1 MSIKQLDHLKYKRF
15 FFSVN
20 ESFLSGNVN
29 LDADINYFIQVPV
42 NINNSLNEFYTVLI
56 DLNAN
61 ETELWSGI
69 YHRTQ
74 TEINSFLT
82 NQVYSH
88 KLIWNPTKIEL
99 EQYIQL
105 LDEFNS
111 LKSIRKAEKFRLKA
125 YSENGILVISC
136 IEQDGK
142 HVCVNFYRITK
153 QRAANIYSFNLKH
166 KYLSSFSA
174 SYFGRAHR
182 ALHWLDIL
190 EFKKLGVQQYD
201 FCGWY
206 SGTEDQELLRINQF
220 KELFSKNIVK
230 EYSGVIYNSKILQ
243 LFKK

>member
-1 MSIKQLDHLKYKRF
+1 MGIKQVDHLKYKRL

-20 ESFLSGNVN
+20 ESFMTDKCN

-42 NINNSLNEFYTVLI
+42 NINDSLNEFYTVLI
-56 DLNAN
+56 DLKEN
-61 ETELWSGI
+61 ESQIWSDI
-69 YHRTQ
+69 YHRTR

-82 NQVYSH
+82 NQDYTH
-88 KLIWNPTKIEL
+88 ELILSPTQSDL
-99 EQYIQL
+99 DFYIKL

-111 LKSIRKAEKFRLKA
+111 LKSIRKAEKYRLNA
-125 YSENGILVISC
+125 YAKNGILAISY
-136 IEQDGK
+136 IVQDDK
-142 HVCVNFYRITK
+142 CVCVNFYRITK

-166 KYLSSFSA
+166 KHSESFSA

-190 EFKKLGVQQYD
+190 KFKKSDVLQYD

-206 SGTEDQELLRINQF
+206 NGTEDPELLRINQF

-230 EYSGVIYNSKILQ
+230 EYSGVIYNSKILR